1 MMSSKKLVFIFS
13 FICCAIFSKA
23 QDVPVN
29 PELLRKQWTAFWIS
43 CPNVAQRDYGVYHFR
58 KDFTLNTLAET
69 FIVHV
74 SADNR
79 YRLFVNGKDVCN
91 GPARGDLYNWY
102 FESIDIA
109 PYLKVGK
116 NVIAA
121 QVWNVG
127 TLAPVAQISNQ
138 TAFVLQGDTEAESLV
153 NTNSSWKVIK
163 NKAYQPCSIDNGVR
177 LKTYMVVGPGDAVEG
192 SRYPWGWERA
202 DYNIAKWLKA
212 QQIANPVTAGYGTDN
227 LWTLVPRN
235 IPLITEKMQR
245 MAKIA
250 RVSGLKATNN
260 FLSGKT
266 SLTIP
271 PNSKVSILVDQNF
284 NTVAYPELIV
294 SKGKGSSVMLTYA
307 EALFKNGIK
316 GNRNDIAGK
325 EIVGNFDV
333 FQPDGADK
341 RLFRPLWLRTY
352 RFIQLDIVTAAQ
364 PLIVNDFYGMQSGYP
379 FKAVASFSSNDESL
393 QDIWKVGWR
402 TAELCAG
409 ETYYDCPYYEQL
421 QYEGDT
427 RIQALISLYVTG
439 DDRLMRKALLD
450 FYHSRVP
457 EGLTQGR
464 YPSNRL
470 QVIPPFSLYWVS
482 MVHDY
487 WLHRNDDA
495 FLEQFLLPMEEVLKW
510 YENNIDPQ
518 KQMLGPMKWW
528 NFTDWNTAFDFGV
541 PDGANDGNSSVITFQ
556 YVYTL
561 RQAAKVFKHYGKVE
575 QARHYT
581 KLADQLGASS
591 YKLCYDAKKGVV
603 ANTPLKNSFS
613 QHASIMAVLSGAVPE
628 ADEKEILNRVLTDIT
643 LSQATFYYRFY
654 LNQALKKAEMAELYY
669 SQLGPWR
676 EMLRNGLT
684 TFAENPDPTR
694 SDCHAW
700 SASPNYDFLATICG
714 IMPDDAGFKK
724 VLIQPALGQLNQI
737 TGHMPHPFG
746 TIDVSI
752 KRVGDGIKG
761 TVSLPPNVTGRFVWK
776 GIEMQLKTGMQQISI
791 Y

>member
-1 MMSSKKLVFIFS
+1 MFKKISLLFCLAFLTNTI
-13 FICCAIFSKA
+13 KA

-29 PELLRKQWTAFWIS
+29 PNLLKKQWAAWWIT
-43 CPNVAQRDYGVYHFR
+43 CPEVAQRDYGVYHFR
-58 KDFTLNTLAET
+58 KDFSITSAPKK
-69 FIVHV
+69 FIIHV

-109 PYLKVGK
+109 PYLKAGA

-121 QVWNVG
+121 QVWNMG

-138 TAFVLQGDTEAESLV
+138 TAFVLQGDNEAEAFV
-153 NTNSSWKVIK
+153 NTNSSWKVIE
-163 NKAYQPCSIDNGVR
+163 NKAYKPCSIDNGER
-177 LKTYMVVGPGDAVEG
+177 LKTYMVIGPGDDVNANL
-192 SRYPWGWERA
+192 YPWNWEKLN
-202 DYNIAKWLKA
+202 YKTTNWKKP

-235 IPLITEKMQR
+235 IPLITEKLQR
-245 MAKIA
+245 MGKIA
-250 RVSGLKATNN
+250 RFTGIKNVNN
-260 FLSGKT
+260 FLGGST

-284 NTVAYPELIV
+284 NTVAYPELLLNG
-294 SKGKGSSVMLTYA
+294 GKGSSVKVTYA
-307 EALFKNGIK
+307 EALFKDGVK

-325 EIVGNFDV
+325 EIIGNFDI
-333 FQPDGADK
+333 FNPDGAEK

-352 RFIQLDIVTAAQ
+352 RYIQLDIVTKEK
-364 PLIVNDFYGMQSGYP
+364 PLVINDFYGMQTGYP
-379 FKAVASFSSNDESL
+379 FKPVASFASNDHSL

-487 WLHRNDDA
+487 WLHRNDDE
-495 FLEQFLLPMEEVLKW
+495 FLKQFLLPMEEVLKW
-510 YENNIDPQ
+510 YENNVDQQ

-541 PDGANDGNSSVITFQ
+541 PDGANDGNSSIITLQ
-556 YVYTL
+556 YAYTL
-561 RQAAKVFKHYGKVE
+561 QQAAKVFKHFGRDE
-575 QARHYT
+575 QAKRYE
-581 KLADQLGASS
+581 KLAESLSAST
-591 YKLCYDAKKGVV
+591 YKLCYDATKGVL
-603 ANTPLKNSFS
+603 ANTPLKNSYS
-613 QHASIMAVLSGAVPE
+613 QHASIMGVLANAIPE
-628 ADEKEILNRVLTDIT
+628 ADEKVVLNRVLTDQT

-654 LNQALKKAEMAELYY
+654 LTLALKKAGMADMYY
-669 SQLGPWR
+669 SQLKPWR
-676 EMLRNGLT
+676 EMLQNGLT

-714 IMPDDAGFKK
+714 IMPDAAGFKK
-724 VLIQPALGQLNQI
+724 VLIKPSLGELTEVSGNL
-737 TGHMPHPFG
+737 PHPQGMIKVEF
-746 TIDVSI
+746 
-752 KRVGDGIKG
+752 KRVGDGLHGRIE
-761 TVSLPPNVTGRFVWK
+761 LPGELSGSFVWNGK
-776 GIEMQLKTGMQQISI
+776 SVNLHPGMQLVRLD
-791 Y
+791 